1 MPGNDVVASGEV
13 SPANRVG
20 MSFTLT
26 GPVQEMAVSEGDAVQ
41 PGDVLVTLDLAA
53 LEAGATQAEADLAA
67 AHARQALLQAPPR
80 PEEVA
85 VAEAQLRAAEA
96 RLAQATAERD
106 RLLAGVTEA
115 DVAAARAELAIA
127 QAEERS
133 ALHTYDQMQARKAQD
148 WEDEVTALRLRAAE
162 LACAAAEAQVT
173 QVEQSVQVQVREAT
187 ATVQEAQAQ
196 RDAAQARLDL
206 LWAGPTAQELAAAE
220 AAVAQA
226 EARRDAARAALD
238 QASLQ
243 APFAGTVA
251 TLAVNPSETVL
262 PGQEV
267 LVLADLDHLQV
278 ETTDLSERDVSQVAV
293 GQLAIVSV
301 EPLGVQVGGHVA
313 AVAAQATTAGGD
325 VVYQVI
331 VELDEQPPGLRW
343 GMTVE
348 VKIATE

>member
-1 MPGNDVVASGEV
+1 VA
-13 SPANRVG
+13 
-20 MSFTLT
+20 
-26 GPVQEMAVSEGDAVQ
+26 EGDAVQ
-41 PGDVLVTLDLAA
+41 PGDTLVTLDLAA
-53 LEAGATQAEADLAA
+53 LAVSVTQAEADLAVTR
-67 AHARQALLQAPPR
+67 ARQALLQAAPR

-85 VAEAQLRAAEA
+85 VVEAQLQAAEA
-96 RLAQATAERD
+96 RLAQAAAERD
-106 RLLAGVTEA
+106 WLLAGVTEA
-115 DVAAARAELAIA
+115 DVAAARAELAVA

-148 WEDEVTALRLRAAE
+148 WEEEVIALRLRAAE
-162 LACAAAEAQVT
+162 LACAAAEAQVA
-173 QVEQSVQVQVREAT
+173 QAEQSAQVQVRDAT
-187 ATVQEAQAQ
+187 AAVQEAQAQ
-196 RDAAQARLDL
+196 RNAAEARLDL
-206 LWAGPTAQELAAAE
+206 LWAGATAEELAAAE
-220 AAVAQA
+220 AAVAKA

-238 QASLQ
+238 QATLQ
-243 APFAGTVA
+243 APFASTVS
-251 TLAVNPSETVL
+251 TLAVNSSEAVL

-278 ETTDLSERDVSQVAV
+278 ETTDLSERDVSQVTV
-293 GQLAIVSV
+293 GQPAIVSV
-301 EPLGVQVGGHVA
+301 KPLGVEVGGHVA